1 MSYKIED
8 LNGCTK
14 KLSFTF
20 EKLDL
25 TEEIKTELKR
35 KQKDANLK
43 GFRKGKAPMAMVEKF
58 YGPQVENDALN
69 RFVQNQIFEA
79 INKETLR
86 VVGYPSLENV
96 NYEAGKS
103 VSFDAMVEIFPAF
116 DLKDMSKLSF
126 KKESVEVTDSDV
138 EDIKKSYLASKA
150 EMSPCNG
157 NTKLKEGL
165 FAVMNFQGITPDGER
180 PESMKG
186 EEFVLEI
193 GSGQFIPGFEDGMVG
208 MKKGETKEISLTFP
222 ENYHAEDLQNA
233 EVKFEVELLEI
244 KEKKYP
250 EFTDEMAKEFGY
262 ESVAN
267 FEEKNKASLLAQ
279 KERQVKEKL
288 HQEILEKL
296 VEENNFD
303 IPQALVAQQESYLK
317 QDLTKN
323 LKQQGFNEQMVGE
336 YFAKW
341 AGDLEEKAKFQ
352 VRSGLILDKL
362 ANDFSIEASE
372 EDLEAKITETAS
384 TSGLDAAQI
393 REYYTSDAN
402 IKKNLMYA
410 IREEKTFEKLIEQVK
425 VK

>member
-25 TEEIKTELKR
+25 TNEIKAELKT
-35 KQKDANLK
+35 KQREANLK

-58 YGPQVENDALN
+58 YGGQVENDALN

-103 VSFDAMVEIFPAF
+103 VSFDAKVEIFPSF

-126 KKESVEVTDSDV
+126 KKDSVEVSENDV
-138 EDIKKSYLASKA
+138 EEIKKSYLASKA
-150 EMSPCNG
+150 EMTPCNG
-157 NTKLKEGL
+157 NTKVKNGV
-165 FAVMNFQGITPDGER
+165 FAVMNFQGITPDGEK

-193 GSGQFIPGFEDGMVG
+193 GSGQFIPGFEEGMLG
-208 MKKGETKEISLTFP
+208 MKKGDEKVIELTFP

-233 EVKFEVELLEI
+233 QVKFEVELLEI

-250 EFTDEMAKEFGY
+250 EFTDEMAVEFGY

-267 FEEKNKASLLAQ
+267 FEEKNKTSLLAQ

-288 HQEILEKL
+288 HQEILERL
-296 VEENNFD
+296 VSENNFD
-303 IPQALVAQQESYLK
+303 VPEALVTQQESHLK
-317 QDLTKN
+317 NDLTKN
-323 LKQQGFNEQMVGE
+323 LKQQGFNDEMVGE
-336 YFAKW
+336 YFVKW

-362 ANDFSIEASE
+362 ANDYSIEAT
-372 EDLEAKITETAS
+372 EDDLNAKIEETAS
-384 TSGLDAAQI
+384 TSGLEVEQVK
-393 REYYTSDAN
+393 EYYTSDAN
-402 IKKNLMYA
+402 VKKNLMYA